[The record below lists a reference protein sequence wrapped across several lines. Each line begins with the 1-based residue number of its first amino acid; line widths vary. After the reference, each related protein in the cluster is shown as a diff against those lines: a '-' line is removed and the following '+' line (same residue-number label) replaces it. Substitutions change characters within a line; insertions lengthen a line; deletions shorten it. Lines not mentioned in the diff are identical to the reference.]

1 LLLSSE
7 KRLEKKSEAT
17 MYVSV
22 LVRKLKPG
30 KTVDDFVRAWYPE
43 QGFGIG
49 GRGPILA
56 RNVADEREL
65 IAVALMDLD
74 TGETLEQVMT
84 RIAGQESA
92 RHNRIDD
99 VIESTTLRGIYE
111 VVHEFDFSTDEAVAR
126 GRPPG
131 LTT

>member
-1 LLLSSE
+1 
-7 KRLEKKSEAT
+7 

-43 QGFGIG
+43 KGFGIG
-49 GRGPILA
+49 
-56 RNVADEREL
+56 
-65 IAVALMDLD
+65 
-74 TGETLEQVMT
+74 
-84 RIAGQESA
+84 
-92 RHNRIDD
+92 
-99 VIESTTLRGIYE
+99 
-111 VVHEFDFSTDEAVAR
+111 HEFDFSTDQTVAR

>member
-1 LLLSSE
+1 
-7 KRLEKKSEAT
+7 

-30 KTVDDFVRAWYPE
+30 KTVDDFVRAWY
-43 QGFGIG
+43 
-49 GRGPILA
+49 
-56 RNVADEREL
+56 
-65 IAVALMDLD
+65 

-84 RIAGQESA
+84 RIAGQESV
-92 RHNRIDD
+92 RHDRIDD

-111 VVHEFDFSTDEAVAR
+111 VVHEFDFSTDEAVAQ